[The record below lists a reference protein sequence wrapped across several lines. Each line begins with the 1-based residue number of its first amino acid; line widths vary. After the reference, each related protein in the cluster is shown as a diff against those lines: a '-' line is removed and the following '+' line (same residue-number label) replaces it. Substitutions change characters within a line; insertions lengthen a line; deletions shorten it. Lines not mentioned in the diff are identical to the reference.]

1 MKKQLNLIKLE
12 IISQDV
18 FMGVSLDTYDAETG
32 IHPRN
37 KQTPSKRLAT
47 AGLNVAYGR
56 SEYPT
61 NGPYPASIDMTV
73 LDNGIQ
79 IDITY
84 DQPFEWNPTESE
96 GFYICS
102 LLDTRMCNSQGGRW
116 ELVSYQVT
124 VLRNYFLCCVV

>member
-1 MKKQLNLIKLE
+1 
-12 IISQDV
+12 
-18 FMGVSLDTYDAETG
+18 MGVSLDTYDVETG

-56 SEYPT
+56 DEYPT
-61 NGPYPASIDMTV
+61 NGPFPVSIDMSV

-79 IDITY
+79 VDVTY

-96 GFYICS
+96 GFYICK
-102 LLDTRMCNSQGGRW
+102 LLDTRMCNSQAGRW
-116 ELVSYQVT
+116 ELVSH
-124 VLRNYFLCCVV
+124 

>member
-1 MKKQLNLIKLE
+1 MKMKKQLNLIKLE

-116 ELVSYQVT
+116 ELVSY
-124 VLRNYFLCCVV
+124 